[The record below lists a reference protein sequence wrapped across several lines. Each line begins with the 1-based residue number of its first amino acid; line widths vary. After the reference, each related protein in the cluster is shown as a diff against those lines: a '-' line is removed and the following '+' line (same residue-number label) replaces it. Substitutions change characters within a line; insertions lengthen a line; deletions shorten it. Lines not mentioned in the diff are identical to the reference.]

1 MIVRQEKDEKKKLKS
16 WSLIP
21 SQCAVAVDMSILVG
35 RSVDDK
41 VPDKHR
47 KNG

>member
-1 MIVRQEKDEKKKLKS
+1 MIVRQAKDEKKKLKS

-21 SQCAVAVDMSILVG
+21 SQCAVAVDVDVG